1 MSRGQK
7 LVMMYQL
14 DESKDKIKEI
24 AKKYQIT
31 TKTISREMIGE
42 TMGHLI
48 GRKGFGAAKTKTE
61 DTTMTEPMLVMDGLQ
76 GNSLNVFLKALQEAG
91 LFVSLKA
98 IITPINLSWSFCKL
112 YHAIKEED
120 KEMRQAK

>member
-24 AKKYQIT
+24 AKKFQIQ

-48 GRKGFGAAKTKTE
+48 GRKGFGAAKMKIE
-61 DTTMTEPMLVMDGLQ
+61 DAEMNQPMLVMDGLQ
-76 GNSLNVFLKALQEAG
+76 GNSLNAFLRALQEAG
-91 LFVSLKA
+91 IFVPLKA
-98 IITPINLSWSFCKL
+98 IITPINLSWQFCKL
-112 YHAIKEED
+112 YHAIEEED
-120 KEMRQAK
+120 REMRQAK

>member
-31 TKTISREMIGE
+31 TKTISREMRWDISSDVKDSVQPK
-42 TMGHLI
+42 
-48 GRKGFGAAKTKTE
+48 RKQK
-61 DTTMTEPMLVMDGLQ
+61 
-76 GNSLNVFLKALQEAG
+76 
-91 LFVSLKA
+91 
-98 IITPINLSWSFCKL
+98 I
-112 YHAIKEED
+112 
-120 KEMRQAK
+120 

>member
-61 DTTMTEPMLVMDGLQ
+61 DTTMTEPMYPR
-76 GNSLNVFLKALQEAG
+76 
-91 LFVSLKA
+91 
-98 IITPINLSWSFCKL
+98 I
-112 YHAIKEED
+112 
-120 KEMRQAK
+120 R

>member
-14 DESKDKIKEI
+14 NESKDQIKEI
-24 AKKYQIT
+24 AKKFQIQ

-48 GRKGFGAAKTKTE
+48 GSFISVSSTFVFAAPNPLRPIRCPIVSPIISRE
-61 DTTMTEPMLVMDGLQ
+61 I
-76 GNSLNVFLKALQEAG
+76 VF
-91 LFVSLKA
+91 V
-98 IITPINLSWSFCKL
+98 
-112 YHAIKEED
+112 
-120 KEMRQAK
+120 

>member
-24 AKKYQIT
+24 AKKFQIT

-42 TMGHLI
+42 SMGHLI

-61 DTTMTEPMLVMDGLQ
+61 DTTMNEPMIVMDGLQ
-76 GNSLNVFLKALQEAG
+76 GNSLNAFLRALQEAG
-91 LFVSLKA
+91 LFISLKA

-112 YHAIKEED
+112 YHAIEEED
-120 KEMRQAK
+120 REMRQAK

>member
-91 LFVSLKA
+91 LFVPLKA
-98 IITPINLSWSFCKL
+98 IITPINLSWSFCKP
-112 YHAIKEED
+112 YHAIEEED

>member
-91 LFVSLKA
+91 LFVPLKA

-112 YHAIKEED
+112 YPAIEEED